1 MSGAL
6 SGATGDWLEAAIVA
20 HQRGALEEAE
30 AAYARV
36 LAVEPA
42 NARALRLR
50 GILAR
55 ERGDLEQSRRLL
67 GEAAAAAPHDPEP
80 LSELALTELAAGGLA
95 AGERQL
101 RAALVRAPGNLKALA
116 NLGAVLLYRGH
127 VREAITVH
135 QQLLEQRPDD
145 LEALS
150 NLAQAFVE
158 AGDGEAAL
166 AALDDA
172 LDFAPG
178 HPQLLAARGGVL
190 CALGEFAEALPAL
203 EQALAIEPRD
213 DIALANLGYALA
225 GLGRHDS
232 AAGALRR
239 ALAANP
245 DNARAAADLVNLL
258 HRLGDSAGAMSL
270 GERFLA
276 RHPGER
282 LVLATLALLWR
293 DLGREQ
299 EAAAVLD
306 LDGLV
311 FVTDIP
317 VVEGFADL
325 AEFNATLGGLIVSA
339 PQLDEPLSKATR
351 GGSQT
356 GELDLAGQPAL
367 QAFAG
372 LVAAAVDSATPALRR
387 HAGAAHDLAR
397 HVDRPWG
404 LRAWATLLASGG
416 HQTPHMH
423 PQSWLS
429 GVYYVSVPEEIGA
442 GGDEA
447 GYIEFGAPPERY
459 FTQQPPVTR
468 RIEPREGRLVLFPS
482 YLYHRTLPFDATSV
496 RISLAFDVVPSGGG

>member
-1 MSGAL
+1 MNGTAAGSPGE
-6 SGATGDWLEAAIVA
+6 WLEVAILA
-20 HQRGALEEAE
+20 HQRGALDQAD
-30 AAYARV
+30 AGYARV
-36 LAVEPA
+36 LEREPA
-42 NARALRLR
+42 HARALRLR

-55 ERGDLEQSRRLL
+55 ERGDLEASRQLL
-67 GEAAAAAPHDPEP
+67 ARAAAASPRDPEP
-80 LSELALTELAAGGLA
+80 LSELALTEFAAGELA

-101 RAALVRAPGNLKALA
+101 RDALARAPADPKALA

-127 VREAITVH
+127 IREAITTH
-135 QQLLEQRPDD
+135 QKLLEQQPDD

-178 HPQLLAARGGVL
+178 HPRLLAGRGGVL
-190 CALGEFAEALPAL
+190 CALEQFEEALPVL
-203 EQALAIEPRD
+203 NESLAIEPRD
-213 DIALANLGYALA
+213 DIALTNLGYALA
-225 GLGRHDS
+225 SLGRHDS

-258 HRLGDSAGAMSL
+258 HRLGDSESAADL

-293 DLGREQ
+293 DLGREE

-311 FVTDIP
+311 HVTDIEP
-317 VVEGFADL
+317 VEGFADL
-325 AEFNATLGGLIVSA
+325 AEFNATLGGLAVSA

-367 QAFAG
+367 EAFARQ
-372 LVAAAVDSATPALRR
+372 VAAAVEAATPGLRR
-387 HAGAAHDLAR
+387 RSGAAHDLAR
-397 HVDRPWG
+397 HAGRPWH

-416 HQTPHMH
+416 HQTAHMH
-423 PQSWLS
+423 PQAWLS

-442 GGDEA
+442 GGEEA
-447 GYIEFGAPPERY
+447 GFIEFGAPPERY
-459 FTQQPPVTR
+459 YTREQPATR
-468 RIEPREGRLVLFPS
+468 RIEPREGRLLLFPS
-482 YLYHRTLPFDATSV
+482 YFYHRTLPFDAASL
-496 RISLAFDVVPSGGG
+496 RISLAFDVVPQAGG